1 MSIIICYEC
10 EKRVD
15 TDFEEYFDIEGYKF
29 ICLYCKEE
37 KEEE

>member
-15 TDFEEYFDIEGYKF
+15 TDYEEVFDVEDYNMVCIH
-29 ICLYCKEE
+29 CKE
-37 KEEE
+37 KENE